1 MALQFTPSDEKK
13 SDVIPAEA
21 TVVDTAEAS
30 KELNLKIT
38 EPQTYSIIDTANEL
52 KQELASSE
60 EIDKLVSTIN
70 ANDPNSII
78 TFGNQVAEEI
88 SKASDQV
95 LNSMNMTQLDDSS
108 ELLNALK
115 NIMDQFNVKELTEE
129 KKAGFF
135 ANLRKQLDK
144 ILAKYHTMGEE
155 VDKIYVQLKQYESE
169 ISQSNIKLETMYNA
183 NIEYYKELLKYI
195 MAGEQACKELDQ
207 YIEDFKVKVQNN
219 PDSGT
224 AAMDLQTLEQTRSI
238 MEQRVMDLKIAENV
252 AMQTVPMLK
261 AMEFSNINL
270 IRKINSA
277 FIITM
282 PVFKQALAQAV
293 MLKRQRI
300 QANAMKA
307 LDDKTNELLLKNAQN
322 TVDQT
327 KLTTQLA
334 MGSSIKVETLEK
346 TWETIVNGIDET
358 RKLQEEAR
366 TKRAEDSKR
375 LEKLKEDYK
384 AKMNSYAV
392 FIPPSCILQGGG
404 KYGVFGG
411 RTTII
416 SVGNGEIQL
425 WV

>member
-1 MALQFTPSDEKK
+1 MALQFTPSEERK
-13 SDVIPAEA
+13 SEVINTEA
-21 TVVDTAEAS
+21 TVADAAPT
-30 KELNLKIT
+30 ELNLKIT
-38 EPQTYSIIDTANEL
+38 EPQTYSMVDTSNQIM
-52 KQELASSE
+52 QELASSD

-95 LNSMNMTQLDDSS
+95 LNSMNMSQLDDSS

-115 NIMDQFNVKELTEE
+115 NIMDQFDAKELTEE
-129 KKAGFF
+129 KKGLF
-135 ANLRKQLDK
+135 ANLRRQLDK
-144 ILAKYHTMGEE
+144 ILAKYHTMGED

-169 ISQSNIKLETMYNA
+169 IQQSNVKLETMYNA
-183 NIEYYKELLKYI
+183 NIDYYKQLLKYI
-195 MAGEQACKELDQ
+195 MAGEQACKELDA
-207 YIEDFKVKVQNN
+207 YITDFRAKVENN
-219 PDSGT
+219 PDAGT
-224 AAMDLQTLEQTRSI
+224 AAMDLQTLEQTRGI

-300 QANAMKA
+300 QADAMKA

-327 KLTTQLA
+327 KITTMLA
-334 MGSSIKVETLEK
+334 NGSSIKVETLEK
-346 TWETIVNGIDET
+346 TWQTIVNGIDET
-358 RKLQEEAR
+358 RKLQEDAR

-375 LEKLKEDYK
+375 LEKLKEEYK
-384 AKMNSYAV
+384 AKMNS
-392 FIPPSCILQGGG
+392 
-404 KYGVFGG
+404 
-411 RTTII
+411 
-416 SVGNGEIQL
+416 
-425 WV
+425 

>member
-13 SDVIPAEA
+13 NDVIPAEA

-115 NIMDQFNVKELTEE
+115 NIMDQFDVKELTEE

-183 NIEYYKELLKYI
+183 NIEYYKELLIYI

-384 AKMNSYAV
+384 AKMNS
-392 FIPPSCILQGGG
+392 
-404 KYGVFGG
+404 
-411 RTTII
+411 
-416 SVGNGEIQL
+416 
-425 WV
+425 

>member
-21 TVVDTAEAS
+21 TVVDTAGAS

-115 NIMDQFNVKELTEE
+115 NIMDQFDVKELTEE

-195 MAGEQACKELDQ
+195 MAGEQTCKELDQ

-384 AKMNSYAV
+384 AKMNS
-392 FIPPSCILQGGG
+392 
-404 KYGVFGG
+404 
-411 RTTII
+411 
-416 SVGNGEIQL
+416 
-425 WV
+425 

>member
-1 MALQFTPSDEKK
+1 MALQFTPSEERKLE
-13 SDVIPAEA
+13 VINTEA
-21 TVVDTAEAS
+21 TVADAAPT
-30 KELNLKIT
+30 ELNLKIT
-38 EPQTYSIIDTANEL
+38 EPQTYSMVDTSNQI
-52 KQELASSE
+52 KQELASSD

-95 LNSMNMTQLDDSS
+95 LNSMNMSQLDDSS

-115 NIMDQFNVKELTEE
+115 NIMDQFDAKELTEE
-129 KKAGFF
+129 KKGLF
-135 ANLRKQLDK
+135 ANLRRQLDK
-144 ILAKYHTMGEE
+144 ILAKYHTMGED

-169 ISQSNIKLETMYNA
+169 IQQSNVKLETMYNA
-183 NIEYYKELLKYI
+183 NIDYYKQLLKYI
-195 MAGEQACKELDQ
+195 MAGEQACKELDA
-207 YIEDFKVKVQNN
+207 YITDFRAKVENN
-219 PDSGT
+219 PDAGT
-224 AAMDLQTLEQTRSI
+224 AAMDLQTLEQTRGI

-300 QANAMKA
+300 QADAMKA

-327 KLTTQLA
+327 KITTMLA
-334 MGSSIKVETLEK
+334 NGSSIKVETLEK
-346 TWETIVNGIDET
+346 TWQTIVNGIDET

-375 LEKLKEDYK
+375 LEKLKEEYK
-384 AKMNSYAV
+384 AKMNS
-392 FIPPSCILQGGG
+392 
-404 KYGVFGG
+404 
-411 RTTII
+411 
-416 SVGNGEIQL
+416 
-425 WV
+425 

>member
-115 NIMDQFNVKELTEE
+115 NIMDQFDVKELTEE

-195 MAGEQACKELDQ
+195 MAGEQACKEHDQ

-384 AKMNSYAV
+384 AKMNS
-392 FIPPSCILQGGG
+392 
-404 KYGVFGG
+404 
-411 RTTII
+411 
-416 SVGNGEIQL
+416 
-425 WV
+425 

>member
-13 SDVIPAEA
+13 NDVIPAEA

-115 NIMDQFNVKELTEE
+115 NIMDQFDVKELTEE

-277 FIITM
+277 FITTM

-384 AKMNSYAV
+384 AKMNS
-392 FIPPSCILQGGG
+392 
-404 KYGVFGG
+404 
-411 RTTII
+411 
-416 SVGNGEIQL
+416 
-425 WV
+425 

>member
-13 SDVIPAEA
+13 NDVIPAEA

-115 NIMDQFNVKELTEE
+115 NIMDQFHVKELTEE

-384 AKMNSYAV
+384 AKINS
-392 FIPPSCILQGGG
+392 
-404 KYGVFGG
+404 
-411 RTTII
+411 
-416 SVGNGEIQL
+416 
-425 WV
+425 

>member
-1 MALQFTPSDEKK
+1 MALQFTPSEERK
-13 SDVIPAEA
+13 SEVINTEA
-21 TVVDTAEAS
+21 TVADAAPT
-30 KELNLKIT
+30 ELNLKIT
-38 EPQTYSIIDTANEL
+38 EPQTYSMVDTSNQI

-95 LNSMNMTQLDDSS
+95 LNSMNMSQLDDSS

-115 NIMDQFNVKELTEE
+115 NIMDQFDAKELTEE
-129 KKAGFF
+129 KKGLF
-135 ANLRKQLDK
+135 ANLRRQLDK
-144 ILAKYHTMGEE
+144 ILAKYHTMGED

-169 ISQSNIKLETMYNA
+169 IQQSNVKLETMYNA
-183 NIEYYKELLKYI
+183 NIDYYKQLLKYI
-195 MAGEQACKELDQ
+195 MAGEQACKELDA
-207 YIEDFKVKVQNN
+207 YITDFRAKVENN
-219 PDSGT
+219 PDAGT
-224 AAMDLQTLEQTRSI
+224 AAMDLQTLEQTRGI

-300 QANAMKA
+300 QADAMKA
-307 LDDKTNELLLKNAQN
+307 LDHKTNELLLKNAQN

-327 KLTTQLA
+327 KITTMLA
-334 MGSSIKVETLEK
+334 NGSSIKVETLEK

-384 AKMNSYAV
+384 AKMNS
-392 FIPPSCILQGGG
+392 
-404 KYGVFGG
+404 
-411 RTTII
+411 
-416 SVGNGEIQL
+416 
-425 WV
+425 

>member
-13 SDVIPAEA
+13 NDVIPAEA

-115 NIMDQFNVKELTEE
+115 NIMDQFDVKELTEE

-375 LEKLKEDYK
+375 LEKFKEDYK
-384 AKMNSYAV
+384 AKMNS
-392 FIPPSCILQGGG
+392 
-404 KYGVFGG
+404 
-411 RTTII
+411 
-416 SVGNGEIQL
+416 
-425 WV
+425 

>member
-13 SDVIPAEA
+13 NDVIPAEA

-115 NIMDQFNVKELTEE
+115 NIMDQFDVKELTEE

-366 TKRAEDSKR
+366 TSV
-375 LEKLKEDYK
+375 LKSSRK
-384 AKMNSYAV
+384 
-392 FIPPSCILQGGG
+392 
-404 KYGVFGG
+404 
-411 RTTII
+411 TIR
-416 SVGNGEIQL
+416 QK
-425 WV
+425 

>member
-13 SDVIPAEA
+13 NDVIPAEA

-115 NIMDQFNVKELTEE
+115 NIMDQFDVKELTEE

-219 PDSGT
+219 PDSGR

-384 AKMNSYAV
+384 AKMNS
-392 FIPPSCILQGGG
+392 
-404 KYGVFGG
+404 
-411 RTTII
+411 
-416 SVGNGEIQL
+416 
-425 WV
+425 

>member
-1 MALQFTPSDEKK
+1 MALQFTPSEEKK
-13 SDVIPAEA
+13 SEVIQAEA
-21 TVVDTAEAS
+21 TVAEDTS
-30 KELNLKIT
+30 KTLNLKIT
-38 EPQTYSIIDTANEL
+38 EPQTYSIVDTSNQL
-52 KQELASSE
+52 KQELASSD

-95 LNSMNMTQLDDSS
+95 LNSMNMSQLDDSS

-115 NIMDQFNVKELTEE
+115 NIMDQFDAKELTEE
-129 KKAGFF
+129 KKGLF

-144 ILAKYHTMGEE
+144 ILAKYHTMGED

-169 ISQSNIKLETMYNA
+169 IQQSNVKLETMYNA
-183 NIEYYKELLKYI
+183 NIEYYKQLLKYI

-207 YIEDFKVKVQNN
+207 YIEDFKIKVQNN
-219 PDSGT
+219 PDAGT
-224 AAMDLQTLEQTRSI
+224 AAMDLQTLEQTRGI

-300 QANAMKA
+300 QADAMKA
-307 LDDKTNELLLKNAQN
+307 LDDKTNELLIKNAQN

-327 KLTTQLA
+327 KITTMLA
-334 MGSSIKVETLEK
+334 NGSSIKVETLEK
-346 TWETIVNGIDET
+346 TWQTIVSGIDET

-366 TKRAEDSKR
+366 TKRIEDSKR
-375 LEKLKEDYK
+375 LEKLKEEYK
-384 AKMNSYAV
+384 AKMNS
-392 FIPPSCILQGGG
+392 
-404 KYGVFGG
+404 
-411 RTTII
+411 
-416 SVGNGEIQL
+416 
-425 WV
+425 

>member
-1 MALQFTPSDEKK
+1 MALQFTPSEGKK
-13 SDVIPAEA
+13 SEVINTEA
-21 TVVDTAEAS
+21 TVADAAPT
-30 KELNLKIT
+30 ELNLKIT
-38 EPQTYSIIDTANEL
+38 EPQTYSIVDTSNQI
-52 KQELASSE
+52 KQELASSD

-95 LNSMNMTQLDDSS
+95 LNSMNMSQLDDSS

-115 NIMDQFNVKELTEE
+115 NIMDQFDAKELTEE
-129 KKAGFF
+129 KKGLF
-135 ANLRKQLDK
+135 ANLRRQLDK
-144 ILAKYHTMGEE
+144 ILAKYHTMGED
-155 VDKIYVQLKQYESE
+155 VDKIYVQLKKYESE
-169 ISQSNIKLETMYNA
+169 IQQSNVKLETMYNA
-183 NIEYYKELLKYI
+183 NIDYYKQLLKYI
-195 MAGEQACKELDQ
+195 MAGEQACKELDA
-207 YIEDFKVKVQNN
+207 YITDFRAKVENN
-219 PDSGT
+219 PDAGT
-224 AAMDLQTLEQTRSI
+224 AAMDLQTLEQTRGI

-300 QANAMKA
+300 QADAMKA

-327 KLTTQLA
+327 KITTMLA
-334 MGSSIKVETLEK
+334 NGSSIKVETLEK
-346 TWETIVNGIDET
+346 TWQTIVNGIDET

-375 LEKLKEDYK
+375 LEKLKEEYK
-384 AKMNSYAV
+384 AKMNS
-392 FIPPSCILQGGG
+392 
-404 KYGVFGG
+404 
-411 RTTII
+411 
-416 SVGNGEIQL
+416 
-425 WV
+425 

>member
-21 TVVDTAEAS
+21 TVVDTAKAS

-52 KQELASSE
+52 KQELASGE

-115 NIMDQFNVKELTEE
+115 NIMDQFDVKELTEE

-169 ISQSNIKLETMYNA
+169 ISQSNVKLETMYNA

-366 TKRAEDSKR
+366 TKRVEDSKR

-384 AKMNSYAV
+384 AKMNS
-392 FIPPSCILQGGG
+392 
-404 KYGVFGG
+404 
-411 RTTII
+411 
-416 SVGNGEIQL
+416 
-425 WV
+425 

>member
-1 MALQFTPSDEKK
+1 MALQFTPSNEKK
-13 SDVIPAEA
+13 NDVIPAEA

-115 NIMDQFNVKELTEE
+115 NIMDQFDVKELTEE

-282 PVFKQALAQAV
+282 PVFKKALAQAV

-384 AKMNSYAV
+384 AKMNS
-392 FIPPSCILQGGG
+392 
-404 KYGVFGG
+404 
-411 RTTII
+411 
-416 SVGNGEIQL
+416 
-425 WV
+425 

>member
-21 TVVDTAEAS
+21 TVVDTSEAS

-115 NIMDQFNVKELTEE
+115 NIMDQFDVKELTEE

-155 VDKIYVQLKQYESE
+155 VYKIYVQLKQYESE

-384 AKMNSYAV
+384 AKMNS
-392 FIPPSCILQGGG
+392 
-404 KYGVFGG
+404 
-411 RTTII
+411 
-416 SVGNGEIQL
+416 
-425 WV
+425 

>member
-1 MALQFTPSDEKK
+1 MALQFTPSEERK
-13 SDVIPAEA
+13 SEVINTEA
-21 TVVDTAEAS
+21 TVADAS
-30 KELNLKIT
+30 PTELNLKIT
-38 EPQTYSIIDTANEL
+38 EPQTYSMVDTSNQI

-95 LNSMNMTQLDDSS
+95 LNSMNMSQLDDSS

-115 NIMDQFNVKELTEE
+115 NIMDQFDAKELTEE
-129 KKAGFF
+129 KKGLF
-135 ANLRKQLDK
+135 ANLRRQLDK
-144 ILAKYHTMGEE
+144 ILAKYHTMGED

-169 ISQSNIKLETMYNA
+169 IQQSNVKLETMYNA
-183 NIEYYKELLKYI
+183 NIDYYKQLLKYI
-195 MAGEQACKELDQ
+195 MAGEQACKELDA
-207 YIEDFKVKVQNN
+207 YITDFRAKVENN
-219 PDSGT
+219 PDAGT
-224 AAMDLQTLEQTRSI
+224 AAMDLQTLEQTRGI

-300 QANAMKA
+300 QADAMKA

-327 KLTTQLA
+327 KITTMLA
-334 MGSSIKVETLEK
+334 NGSSIKVETLEK
-346 TWETIVNGIDET
+346 TWQTIVNGIDET

-375 LEKLKEDYK
+375 LEKLKEEYK
-384 AKMNSYAV
+384 AKMNS
-392 FIPPSCILQGGG
+392 
-404 KYGVFGG
+404 
-411 RTTII
+411 
-416 SVGNGEIQL
+416 
-425 WV
+425 

>member
-13 SDVIPAEA
+13 NDVIPAEA

-115 NIMDQFNVKELTEE
+115 NIMDQFDVKELTEE

-282 PVFKQALAQAV
+282 PVFKQALALAV

-384 AKMNSYAV
+384 AKMNS
-392 FIPPSCILQGGG
+392 
-404 KYGVFGG
+404 
-411 RTTII
+411 
-416 SVGNGEIQL
+416 
-425 WV
+425 

>member
-21 TVVDTAEAS
+21 TVVDTAKAS

-115 NIMDQFNVKELTEE
+115 NIMDQFDVKELTEE

-169 ISQSNIKLETMYNA
+169 ISQSNVKLETMYNA

-224 AAMDLQTLEQTRSI
+224 AAMDLQTLEQTRFI

-384 AKMNSYAV
+384 AKMNS
-392 FIPPSCILQGGG
+392 
-404 KYGVFGG
+404 
-411 RTTII
+411 
-416 SVGNGEIQL
+416 
-425 WV
+425 

>member
-13 SDVIPAEA
+13 SNVIPAEA

-52 KQELASSE
+52 KQELVSGE

-115 NIMDQFNVKELTEE
+115 NIMDQFDVKELTEE
-129 KKAGFF
+129 KKAGLF

-169 ISQSNIKLETMYNA
+169 ISQSNVKLETMYNA

-207 YIEDFKVKVQNN
+207 YIEDFKAKVQNN

-358 RKLQEEAR
+358 KKLQEEAR

-384 AKMNSYAV
+384 AKMNS
-392 FIPPSCILQGGG
+392 
-404 KYGVFGG
+404 
-411 RTTII
+411 
-416 SVGNGEIQL
+416 
-425 WV
+425 

>member
-1 MALQFTPSDEKK
+1 MALQFTPSEEKK
-13 SDVIPAEA
+13 SEVIQAEA
-21 TVVDTAEAS
+21 TVTEAAPT
-30 KELNLKIT
+30 ELNLKIT
-38 EPQTYSIIDTANEL
+38 EPQTYSMVDTSNQL

-95 LNSMNMTQLDDSS
+95 LNSMNMSQLDDSS

-115 NIMDQFNVKELTEE
+115 NIMDQFDAKELTEE
-129 KKAGFF
+129 KKGLF
-135 ANLRKQLDK
+135 ANLRRQLDK
-144 ILAKYHTMGEE
+144 ILAKYHTMGED

-169 ISQSNIKLETMYNA
+169 IQQSNVKLETMYNA
-183 NIEYYKELLKYI
+183 NIDYYKQLLKYI
-195 MAGEQACKELDQ
+195 MAGEQACRELDA
-207 YIEDFKVKVQNN
+207 YITDFRAKVENN
-219 PDSGT
+219 PDAGT
-224 AAMDLQTLEQTRSI
+224 AAMDLQTLEQTRGI

-300 QANAMKA
+300 QADAMKA

-327 KLTTQLA
+327 KITTMLA
-334 MGSSIKVETLEK
+334 NGSSIKVETLEK
-346 TWETIVNGIDET
+346 TWQTIVNGIDET

-375 LEKLKEDYK
+375 LEKLKEEYK
-384 AKMNSYAV
+384 AKMNS
-392 FIPPSCILQGGG
+392 
-404 KYGVFGG
+404 
-411 RTTII
+411 
-416 SVGNGEIQL
+416 
-425 WV
+425 

>member
-115 NIMDQFNVKELTEE
+115 NIMDQFDVKELTEE

-169 ISQSNIKLETMYNA
+169 ISQSNVKLETMYNA

-207 YIEDFKVKVQNN
+207 YIEDFKAKVQNN

-384 AKMNSYAV
+384 AKMNS
-392 FIPPSCILQGGG
+392 
-404 KYGVFGG
+404 
-411 RTTII
+411 
-416 SVGNGEIQL
+416 
-425 WV
+425 

>member
-1 MALQFTPSDEKK
+1 MALQFTPSEERK
-13 SDVIPAEA
+13 SEVINTEA
-21 TVVDTAEAS
+21 TVADTAPT
-30 KELNLKIT
+30 ELNLKIT
-38 EPQTYSIIDTANEL
+38 EPQTYSMVDTSNQI
-52 KQELASSE
+52 KQELASSD

-95 LNSMNMTQLDDSS
+95 LNSMNMSQLDDSS

-115 NIMDQFNVKELTEE
+115 NIMDQFDAKELTEE
-129 KKAGFF
+129 KKGLF
-135 ANLRKQLDK
+135 ANLRRQLDK
-144 ILAKYHTMGEE
+144 ILAKYHTMGED

-169 ISQSNIKLETMYNA
+169 IQQSNVKLETMYNA
-183 NIEYYKELLKYI
+183 NIDYYKQLLKYI
-195 MAGEQACKELDQ
+195 MAGEQACKELDA
-207 YIEDFKVKVQNN
+207 YITDFRAKVENN
-219 PDSGT
+219 PDAGT
-224 AAMDLQTLEQTRSI
+224 AAMDLQTLEQTRGI

-300 QANAMKA
+300 QADAMKA

-327 KLTTQLA
+327 KITTMLA
-334 MGSSIKVETLEK
+334 NGSSIKVETLEK
-346 TWETIVNGIDET
+346 TWQTIGNGIDET

-375 LEKLKEDYK
+375 LEKLKEEYK
-384 AKMNSYAV
+384 AKMNS
-392 FIPPSCILQGGG
+392 
-404 KYGVFGG
+404 
-411 RTTII
+411 
-416 SVGNGEIQL
+416 
-425 WV
+425 

>member
-115 NIMDQFNVKELTEE
+115 NIMDQFDVKELTEE

-135 ANLRKQLDK
+135 ANLRKKLDK

-384 AKMNSYAV
+384 AKMNS
-392 FIPPSCILQGGG
+392 
-404 KYGVFGG
+404 
-411 RTTII
+411 
-416 SVGNGEIQL
+416 
-425 WV
+425 

>member
-115 NIMDQFNVKELTEE
+115 NIMDQFDVKELTEE

-155 VDKIYVQLKQYESE
+155 VDKIYVQLKKYESE
-169 ISQSNIKLETMYNA
+169 ISQSNVKLETMYNA

-384 AKMNSYAV
+384 AKMNS
-392 FIPPSCILQGGG
+392 
-404 KYGVFGG
+404 
-411 RTTII
+411 
-416 SVGNGEIQL
+416 
-425 WV
+425 